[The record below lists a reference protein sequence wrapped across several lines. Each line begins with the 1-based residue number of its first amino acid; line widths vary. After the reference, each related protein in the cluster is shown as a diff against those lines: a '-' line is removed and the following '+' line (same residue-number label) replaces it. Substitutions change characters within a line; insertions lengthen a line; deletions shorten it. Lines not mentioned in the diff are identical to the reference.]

1 MTNKN
6 LVMAGKPK
14 VGGAIF
20 RAPLG
25 TALPTD
31 ATTKLGAEFKELG
44 YISSDGVTRSINK
57 GYETVNAWGG
67 DEVMKSR
74 SEHSVAFSFTLI
86 ESLNEESQKAKW
98 GEAQVS
104 ATEATSG
111 HGKQLTVAYDGA
123 DTPPAVW
130 VIDME
135 DQGKLHRIVFPNA
148 LDTTEGFEQTFSDE
162 DVVGL
167 PFEMTAFKDAKS
179 GKFFFDYTDDGAKSA

>member
-31 ATTKLGAEFKELG
+31 AKSVLPAAFKELG
-44 YISSDGVTRSINK
+44 YVSSDGVTRSINK
-57 GYETVNAWGG
+57 GYETINAWGG
-67 DEVMKSR
+67 DEVVKSR
-74 SEHSVAFSFTLI
+74 SEHSVAFNFTLI
-86 ESLNEESQKAKW
+86 ENLNAETQKAKW

-104 ATEATSG
+104 VTDAASG
-111 HGKQLTVAYDGA
+111 HGKQITVAYDGT
-123 DTPPAVW
+123 DTKPAVW

-148 LDTTEGFEQTFSDE
+148 LDTTEDFEQTFSDE

-167 PFEMTAFKDAKS
+167 PFEMTAFKDATS
-179 GKFFFDYTDDGAKSA
+179 GKFFFDYTDDGEKSA

>member
-14 VGGAIF
+14 IGGAIF

-31 ATTKLGAEFKELG
+31 ATKKLPAEFKELG
-44 YISSDGVTRSINK
+44 YVSSDGVARAINK
-57 GYETVNAWGG
+57 GYETINAWGG
-67 DEVMKSR
+67 DEVVKSR
-74 SEHSVAFSFTLI
+74 SEHSVAFNFTLI
-86 ESLNEESQKAKW
+86 ENLNAETQKAKW

-104 ATEATSG
+104 VTAATTE
-111 HGKQLTVAYDGA
+111 HGKQITVAYDGS
-123 DTPPAVW
+123 DTKAAVW

-148 LDTTEGFEQTFSDE
+148 LDTTEDFEQTFSDE

-167 PFEMTAFKDAKS
+167 PFEMTAFKDAAT
-179 GKFFFDYTDDGAKSA
+179 GKFFFDYTDDGEKTA